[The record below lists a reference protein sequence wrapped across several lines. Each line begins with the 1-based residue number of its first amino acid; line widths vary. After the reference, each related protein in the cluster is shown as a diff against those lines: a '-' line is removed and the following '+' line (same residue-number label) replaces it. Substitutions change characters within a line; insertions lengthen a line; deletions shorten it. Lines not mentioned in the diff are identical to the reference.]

1 MPRSLYFTEPR
12 AVEVRERERRDP
24 DEGEVRVRVER
35 SAVSPGTE
43 LLVYRGEVPTGMA
56 ADATIDALAG
66 TFEFPLQYGYAAVGR
81 VEAVGPGVESAWLDR
96 RVFGFN
102 PHESHFC
109 APVAELLAVPDDCS
123 ATEATFLP
131 NVETA
136 VNLVQD
142 GAPRL
147 GERAVVFGQ
156 GVVGLLTTALLGR
169 FPLAELVTLDYYPD
183 RRERS
188 RELGADAALD
198 PEGDAGERVR
208 DELAGG
214 GANADSEVTDAD
226 SEATEAASDE
236 TTDNDETTDS
246 DPYDDIAGADLTYEL
261 SGCPDALDS
270 AIAATGYDGR
280 VVVGSWYG
288 TKPAELDLGGRF
300 HRSRV
305 SVESSQVSTIAPD
318 LRGRWSKD
326 RRMDVAWDW
335 LREVDPERFVTHE
348 FGIGEASE
356 SYDLLD
362 ENPGDALG
370 VVFEY

>member
-24 DEGEVRVRVER
+24 GEGEVRVRIER

-43 LLVYRGEVPTGMA
+43 LLVYRGEVPTEMA

-109 APVAELLAVPDDCS
+109 APVEELLVVPDDCS
-123 ATEATFLP
+123 ATAATFLP

-169 FPLAELVTLDYYPD
+169 FPLAELVALDYYPD
-183 RRERS
+183 RRELA

-208 DELAGG
+208 DELADDGGEKRDGG
-214 GANADSEVTDAD
+214 GGEERDD
-226 SEATEAASDE
+226 
-236 TTDNDETTDS
+236 
-246 DPYDDIAGADLTYEL
+246 DPDDDIAGADLTYEL
-261 SGCPDALDS
+261 SGCPAALDS

-326 RRMDVAWDW
+326 RRMGVAWDR

-348 FGIGEASE
+348 FDVDEASE
-356 SYDLLD
+356 AYELLD
-362 ENPGDALG
+362 RNPDEALG

>member
-1 MPRSLYFTEPR
+1 MGNMPRSLYFTEPR
-12 AVEVRERERRDP
+12 AVEVREREKRDP

-43 LLVYRGEVPTGMA
+43 LLVYRGDVPTEMA

-66 TFEFPLQYGYAAVGR
+66 TFEFPLQYGYATVGR

-109 APVAELLAVPDDCS
+109 APAEELLAVPDDCS
-123 ATEATFLP
+123 GTAATFLP

-169 FPLAELVTLDYYPD
+169 FPLAEVVTLDYYPD
-183 RRERS
+183 RRELAH
-188 RELGADAALD
+188 ELGADAALD
-198 PEGDAGERVR
+198 PEGDAGARVR
-208 DELAGG
+208 DRLGTAG
-214 GANADSEVTDAD
+214 ERDAD
-226 SEATEAASDE
+226 G
-236 TTDNDETTDS
+236 NG
-246 DPYDDIAGADLTYEL
+246 PDDTIAGADLTYEL

-288 TKPAELDLGGRF
+288 TKPTELDLGGRF

-326 RRMDVAWDW
+326 RRMDVAWDR

-348 FGIGEASE
+348 FPVEEAGEAYE
-356 SYDLLD
+356 LLD
-362 ENPGDALG
+362 ERPSEALG

>member
-1 MPRSLYFTEPR
+1 MPARSLYFTGDG
-12 AVEVRERERRDP
+12 AVEVREREIPDP
-24 DEGEVRVRVER
+24 DEGEVRVRAER

-43 LLVYRGEVPTGMA
+43 LLVYRGEVPSGMA
-56 ADATIDALAG
+56 ADPNIDALSG
-66 TFEFPLQYGYAAVGR
+66 GFEFPLRYGYAVVGR
-81 VEAVGPGVESAWLDR
+81 VTATGPGVESAWEDR

-109 APVAELLAVPDDCS
+109 APVSDVLAVPEDCS
-123 ATEATFLP
+123 AAAATFLP

-136 VNLVQD
+136 VNFLHD

-147 GERAVVFGQ
+147 GERAAVFGQ
-156 GVVGLLTTALLGR
+156 GVVGLLTTALLDDC
-169 FPLAELVTLDYYPD
+169 PLDRLVTVDRHAP

-188 RELGADAALD
+188 LELGADAALD
-198 PEGDAGERVR
+198 PEATLGPDGRDFDGGESDRTGVGERIR
-208 DELAGG
+208 ERLGGPDE
-214 GANADSEVTDAD
+214 
-226 SEATEAASDE
+226 EA
-236 TTDNDETTDS
+236 
-246 DPYDDIAGADLTYEL
+246 AGADLTYEL

-305 SVESSQVSTIAPD
+305 SVESSQVSTIDPE

-326 RRMDVAWDW
+326 RRLAVAWDR
-335 LREVDPERFVTHE
+335 LRDLNPERFLTHE
-348 FGIGEASE
+348 FDVGEAGRAYE
-356 SYDLLD
+356 LLD
-362 ENPGDALG
+362 ESPADALG
-370 VVFEY
+370 VTFRY

>member
-12 AVEVRERERRDP
+12 AVEVHERERRDP
-24 DEGEVRVRVER
+24 EEGEVRVGVER

-43 LLVYRGEVPTGMA
+43 LLVYRGEVPTEMA
-56 ADATIDALAG
+56 ADATIDALAD
-66 TFEFPLQYGYAAVGR
+66 TFEFPLRYGYAAVGR
-81 VEAVGPGVESAWLDR
+81 VEAVGPSVDSAWLDR

-109 APVAELLAVPDDCS
+109 APVEDVLAVPEDCS
-123 ATEATFLP
+123 ATEATYLP

-169 FPLAELVTLDYYPD
+169 FPLAELVTLDRYPD
-183 RRERS
+183 RRELA

-198 PEGDAGERVR
+198 PEGDAGERLR
-208 DELAGG
+208 DRLGTAG
-214 GANADSEVTDAD
+214 EP
-226 SEATEAASDE
+226 EECC
-236 TTDNDETTDS
+236 
-246 DPYDDIAGADLTYEL
+246 DPDDGDVAGADLTYEL

-288 TKPAELDLGGRF
+288 TKPTELDLGGRF

-305 SVESSQVSTIAPD
+305 SVESSQVSTISPD
-318 LRGRWSKD
+318 LRGRWSKE
-326 RRMDVAWDW
+326 RRLDVAWNR
-335 LREVDPERFVTHE
+335 LCEVDVERFVTHE
-348 FGIGEASE
+348 FDIEDAAAAYE
-356 SYDLLD
+356 LLD
-362 ENPGDALG
+362 ERPDEALG

>member
-1 MPRSLYFTEPR
+1 MPARSLYFTGDG
-12 AVEVRERERRDP
+12 AVEVREREIPDP
-24 DEGEVRVRVER
+24 DEGEVRVRAER

-56 ADATIDALAG
+56 ADATIDALSG
-66 TFEFPLQYGYAAVGR
+66 GFEFPLRYGYAVVGR
-81 VEAVGPGVESAWLDR
+81 VTATGPSVDSAWEDR

-109 APVAELLAVPDDCS
+109 APVSDVLAVPEDCS
-123 ATEATFLP
+123 AAAATFLP

-136 VNLVQD
+136 VNFLHD

-147 GERAVVFGQ
+147 GERAAVFGQ
-156 GVVGLLTTALLGR
+156 GVVGLLTTALLADC
-169 FPLAELVTLDYYPD
+169 PLDRLVTVDRHAA

-188 RELGADAALD
+188 LELGADAALD
-198 PEGDAGERVR
+198 PDGHDFGGEGDPGERIR
-208 DELAGG
+208 ERLGRADE
-214 GANADSEVTDAD
+214 
-226 SEATEAASDE
+226 EA
-236 TTDNDETTDS
+236 
-246 DPYDDIAGADLTYEL
+246 AGADLTYEL

-305 SVESSQVSTIAPD
+305 SVESSQVSTIDPE

-326 RRMDVAWDW
+326 RRLAVAWDR
-335 LREVDPERFVTHE
+335 LHEVDPERFLTHE
-348 FGIGEASE
+348 FDVGEAGRAYE
-356 SYDLLD
+356 LLD
-362 ENPGDALG
+362 ENPADALG
-370 VVFEY
+370 VTFRY

>member
-1 MPRSLYFTEPR
+1 MPARSLYFTGDG
-12 AVEVRERERRDP
+12 AVEVREREVPDP
-24 DEGEVRVRVER
+24 DEGEVRVRTER

-66 TFEFPLQYGYAAVGR
+66 TFEFPLRYGYAAVGR
-81 VEAVGPGVESAWLDR
+81 VEAVGPGVDSSWLDR

-109 APVAELLAVPDDCS
+109 APVGDVLAVPDGCS

-156 GVVGLLTTALLGR
+156 GVVGLLTAALLGR
-169 FPLAELVTLDYYPD
+169 FPLADLVTLDRYPA

-188 RELGADAALD
+188 LELGADAALAPD
-198 PEGDAGERVR
+198 GDVGERVR
-208 DELAGG
+208 DQLEDGEG
-214 GANADSEVTDAD
+214 DGEDGDGDAVD
-226 SEATEAASDE
+226 T
-236 TTDNDETTDS
+236 
-246 DPYDDIAGADLTYEL
+246 AGADLTYEL

-270 AIAATGYDGR
+270 AISATGYDGR

-288 TKPAELDLGGRF
+288 TKPAELDLSGRF

-305 SVESSQVSTIAPD
+305 SVESSQVSTIAPE

-326 RRMDVAWDW
+326 RRLDVAWDR
-335 LREVDPERFVTHE
+335 LREVSPERFVTHE
-348 FGIGEASE
+348 FDVSDAAEAYE
-356 SYDLLD
+356 LLD
-362 ENPGDALG
+362 ENPGEALG

>member
-1 MPRSLYFTEPR
+1 
-12 AVEVRERERRDP
+12 
-24 DEGEVRVRVER
+24 
-35 SAVSPGTE
+35 
-43 LLVYRGEVPTGMA
+43 MA
-56 ADATIDALAG
+56 ADATIDALAD

-81 VEAVGPGVESAWLDR
+81 VEAVGSGVDSSWLDR

-109 APVAELLAVPDDCS
+109 APVADVLAIPDDCS
-123 ATEATFLP
+123 ATAAAFLP

-142 GAPRL
+142 GVPRL

-169 FPLAELVTLDYYPD
+169 FPLAELVTLDRYAD

-188 RELGADAALD
+188 LSLGADAALD
-198 PEGDAGERVR
+198 PDGDAGERVR
-208 DELAGG
+208 ERLG
-214 GANADSEVTDAD
+214 
-226 SEATEAASDE
+226 SDE
-236 TTDNDETTDS
+236 GGRADGGDEERARE
-246 DPYDDIAGADLTYEL
+246 DDGNVAGADLTYEL
-261 SGCPDALDS
+261 SVCPDALDS

-288 TKPAELDLGGRF
+288 TKSAELDLGGRF

-305 SVESSQVSTIAPD
+305 SVESSQVSTIRPE

-326 RRMDVAWDW
+326 RRLDVAWDR
-335 LREVDPERFVTHE
+335 LREVSPERFVTHE
-348 FGIGEASE
+348 FGVEDAGEA
-356 SYDLLD
+356 YDLLD
-362 ENPGDALG
+362 ERPSEALG
-370 VVFEY
+370 VVFEYR

>member
-24 DEGEVRVRVER
+24 DEGEVRVRTER

-66 TFEFPLQYGYAAVGR
+66 TFEYPLRYGYAAVGR
-81 VEAVGPGVESAWLDR
+81 VEAVGPGVDSSWLDR

-109 APVAELLAVPDDCS
+109 APVEDVLAVPDDCS
-123 ATEATFLP
+123 ATGTAFLP

-156 GVVGLLTTALLGR
+156 GVVGLLTTALLGE
-169 FPLAELVTLDYYPD
+169 FPLAELVALDCYPE

-188 RELGADAALD
+188 LALGADAAFD
-198 PEGDAGERVR
+198 PEGDAGKRVR
-208 DELAGG
+208 HRFENGGSETETPDDE
-214 GANADSEVTDAD
+214 
-226 SEATEAASDE
+226 
-236 TTDNDETTDS
+236 
-246 DPYDDIAGADLTYEL
+246 IAGADLTYEL

-288 TKPAELDLGGRF
+288 TKPAQLDLGGRF

-305 SVESSQVSTIAPD
+305 SVESSQVSTIDPE
-318 LRGRWSKD
+318 LRGRWSKE
-326 RRMDVAWDW
+326 RRMDVAWDR
-335 LREVDPERFVTHE
+335 LRESDPERFVTHE
-348 FGIGEASE
+348 FGISEARKAYE
-356 SYDLLD
+356 LLD
-362 ENPGDALG
+362 ERPGEALG